1 MAHEVETPA
10 AVATTSFGDRVA
22 DAVAR
27 KRSQLV
33 VGLDPVPELLPVELR
48 GDTHLGRSHTAD
60 ACARFC
66 RGLVDAVA
74 PYAVGVKPQVAFF
87 EALGADGVAALEAV
101 CDYARSAGLLVIAD
115 AKRGDIGSTARAY
128 AAAYLEPRGT
138 APPLA
143 DALTVNPYLG
153 RDSVEPF
160 LAACRR
166 EGAGVFCLVKTSN
179 AGGGDVQDLVLS
191 DGRRLWQQV
200 AELVSEWGEE
210 LVGERGLSSVG
221 AVVGATYPRE
231 VGEARR
237 LLPRSVLL
245 LPGIG
250 AQGATPADVA
260 RAFTSGPA
268 SALVAVSRAVD
279 YAYRAGGGDWRA
291 AAGTAAARLAR
302 DVWAVSGW

>member
-1 MAHEVETPA
+1 MARLEAE
-10 AVATTSFGDRVA
+10 ATLATAHFGDRVA
-22 DAVAR
+22 EAVER

-33 VGLDPVPELLPVELR
+33 VGLDPVPDLLPVELR
-48 GDTHLGRSHTAD
+48 GDSHLGRAHAAD

-87 EALGADGVAALEAV
+87 EALGADGFHALEEV
-101 CDYARSAGLLVIAD
+101 CAYARDAGLLVIAD
-115 AKRGDIGSTARAY
+115 AKRGDIGSTSRAY
-128 AAAYLEPRGT
+128 AAAFLEPRDDD
-138 APPLA
+138 APLA

-153 RDSVEPF
+153 RDAVEPL

-166 EGAGVFCLVKTSN
+166 DGAGIFCLVKTSN
-179 AGGGDVQDLVLS
+179 PAGAEVQDLVLS
-191 DGRRLWQQV
+191 DGRKLWQQV
-200 AELVSEWGEE
+200 AELVREWGDDH
-210 LVGERGLSSVG
+210 VGDRGLSAVG

-231 VGEARR
+231 VAEARR
-237 LLPRSVLL
+237 LLPRAVLL

-268 SALVAVSRAVD
+268 SALVAVSRGII
-279 YAYRAGGGDWRA
+279 YAYRMGNGDWRG
-291 AAGTAAARLAR
+291 AAGAEAARLAR
-302 DVWAVSGW
+302 EVWAVSGW